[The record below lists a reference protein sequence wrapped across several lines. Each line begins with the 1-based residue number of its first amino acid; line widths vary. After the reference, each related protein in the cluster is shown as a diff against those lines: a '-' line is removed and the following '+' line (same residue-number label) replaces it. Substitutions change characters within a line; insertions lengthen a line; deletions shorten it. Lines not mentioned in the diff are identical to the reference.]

1 MKNKFFLASLLL
13 GILCGCAHTGSSNSE
28 GAKEEVA
35 QASTFHLRDYQVQTL
50 DNGLRVIWIKDS
62 RLPIVSM
69 VTAIRSGGSF
79 DPKGREG
86 LAGMTGALLDKGI
99 PGKNAVAIAETLEQ
113 RADAFGASV
122 DADVTYIGIRGL
134 SFHRDET
141 LHDFYSLITQP
152 TFPNAELERQ
162 RKITLAGLNRLRD
175 RPGEFASLVFNKY
188 LFGDH
193 PYAHDGI
200 GTSASVAKIRR
211 EDVVDYHKKF
221 YSPDRATLVVVGQFD
236 DEFKQNVIQ
245 TFSAWRKSGVGG
257 LAITT
262 PQVQPGF
269 SILEVVKPE
278 MQQTEIRMGHLG
290 VKRNIQDHIALKV
303 ANTIFGE
310 SSFSSRLWDE
320 IRLKRALTYGV
331 GSYFDQRT
339 EPGAFEIST
348 FTRNDKI
355 HEMVETLLAT
365 LHEFREK
372 GVTPTEVENAKA
384 MLKSR
389 FPHIL
394 ETGDDLARQ
403 LLVLD
408 LNGVPFDY
416 LKTFQQEI
424 DKITT
429 TQVNEAI
436 TKHYHPE
443 NLKIVVFGPANNK
456 GMESLK
462 DFGPV
467 KIENFKDAL

>member
-1 MKNKFFLASLLL
+1 MKNKILI
-13 GILCGCAHTGSSNSE
+13 GILFGVLCGCVHSGEKA
-28 GAKEEVA
+28 AIVEEPA
-35 QASTFHLRDYQVQTL
+35 QGSTFHLRDYQVQTL
-50 DNGLRVIWIKDS
+50 ENGLKIIWIKDN

-69 VTAIRSGGSF
+69 ITAIRSGGSF

-86 LAGMTGALLDKGI
+86 LASMTATLLDKGI
-99 PGKNAVAIAETLEQ
+99 PGKKALAIAEALEQ

-134 SFHRDET
+134 SFHRGET
-141 LHDFYSLITQP
+141 LHDYYDLITQP
-152 TFPNAELERQ
+152 TFPAAELERQ
-162 RKITLAGLNRLRD
+162 RKITLAGLDRLRD
-175 RPGEFASLVFNKY
+175 RPSEFASLVFSKY

-200 GTSASVAKIRR
+200 GTSASVKKIRH
-211 EDVVDYHKKF
+211 EDVVGYHKKF

-236 DEFKQNVIQ
+236 DEFRENVIK
-245 TFSAWRKSGVGG
+245 TFSGWAKSGVGA
-257 LAITT
+257 LAIST

-290 VKRNIQDHIALKV
+290 VKRNISDHIALKV

-331 GSYFDQRT
+331 GAYFDQRM

-355 HEMVETLLAT
+355 HEMVEQLLAT
-365 LHEFREK
+365 LHDFREK
-372 GVTPTEVENAKA
+372 GVTPTEVESAKS
-384 MLKSR
+384 MLKAR

-416 LKTFQQEI
+416 LKTFQQQI
-424 DKITT
+424 DKVTT
-429 TQVNEAI
+429 AQVNEAI
-436 TKHYHPE
+436 VKHYHPE
-443 NLKIVVFGPANNK
+443 NLKIVVFGPASNK

-467 KIENFKDAL
+467 KVENFKDAL

>member
-1 MKNKFFLASLLL
+1 MKTRFFVGALVVL
-13 GILCGCAHTGSSNSE
+13 LCGCAHTGSEKSTAVEESKA
-28 GAKEEVA
+28 GA
-35 QASTFHLRDYQVQTL
+35 TFQLRDYQVQVL
-50 DNGLRVIWIKDS
+50 DNGLKIIWIKDS

-69 VTAIRSGGSF
+69 ITAIRSGGSF

-86 LAGMTGALLDKGI
+86 LAAMTAALLDKGI
-99 PGKNAVAIAETLEQ
+99 PGKNAPAIAETLEQ

-122 DADVTYIGIRGL
+122 DADVTYVGIRGL
-134 SFHRDET
+134 SFHRDEM
-141 LHDFYSLITQP
+141 LRDYYSLITQP
-152 TFPNAELERQ
+152 TFPNAEVERQ
-162 RKITLAGLNRLRD
+162 RKMTLASLERLRD
-175 RPGEFASLVFNKY
+175 RPGQFASLVFSKY

-193 PYAHDGI
+193 PYAHDGV
-200 GTSASVAKIRR
+200 GNAASVKKIRR
-211 EDVVDYHKKF
+211 EDVIDYHKKF

-236 DEFKQNVIQ
+236 DGFRMAVTQA
-245 TFSAWRKSGVGG
+245 FSGWSKSGVGG
-257 LAITT
+257 LAITA
-262 PQVQPGF
+262 PKVQPGF
-269 SILEVVKPE
+269 SILEIVKPD

-331 GSYFDQRT
+331 GAYFDQRM

-348 FTRNDKI
+348 FTRNDKV
-355 HEMVETLLAT
+355 HEMVEQLLAT
-365 LHEFREK
+365 LRDFREK
-372 GVTPTEVENAKA
+372 GVTPTEVENAKS
-384 MLKSR
+384 MLKAR

-424 DKITT
+424 DKITP
-429 TQVNEAI
+429 TQVNQAI
-436 TKHYHPE
+436 VSHYHPE
-443 NLKIVVFGPANNK
+443 NLKIVVFGPSGSK

-467 KIENFKDAL
+467 KVENFKDAL